1 MIGGNIISQNTYMLS
16 TAKYSY
22 LRDIVTCE
30 DSGINPFEMKYQD
43 ITKKFSMYD
52 IDHYKKT
59 GIKKIAKGIIG
70 ENGWLIP
77 NSY

>member
-1 MIGGNIISQNTYMLS
+1 
-16 TAKYSY
+16 
-22 LRDIVTCE
+22 
-30 DSGINPFEMKYQD
+30 
-43 ITKKFSMYD
+43 MYD
-52 IDHYKKT
+52 IDHYEKT